1 MSYNWG
7 PRYIMPSGVIKTYSG
22 SVVLREDL
30 DDELLR
36 KELNEMSITGPIVG
50 IVNPW
55 YYRRKESDTWI
66 KIGESDNKHD
76 NFPTRWD
83 TASLEDGDYEVMGLM
98 HVTAQKGNV
107 EVSIARQNVVKV
119 NVKN

>member
-22 SVVLREDL
+22 NVVLREDL

-36 KELNEMSITGPIVG
+36 KELDEKGITGPIVS

-55 YYRRKESDTWI
+55 YYRKKRNDSWI

-83 TASLEDGDYEVMGLM
+83 TTSLEDGDYEVMGLM
-98 HVTAQKGNV
+98 HVTAQKGNT
-107 EVSIARQNVVKV
+107 EATIARQNVVKV